1 MHTLSRIRE
10 RVVGR
15 WARSDAAGTARRTQ
29 GETGFILII
38 AIVIMAALL
47 ILIAAVASSAVD
59 TNASASRSAS
69 SNQALAAA
77 DAGAQVGLFRLDT
90 DGATGSSGSSM
101 AHGAT
106 YQYSVATY
114 GSTGASGSTACTG
127 FSVVNSSDPVEQ
139 GCITSVG
146 TVNGVNAQVQLRIAG
161 YTPQTSLFPVNGVF
175 AVNGFSSTQMGS
187 NQYYDLGS
195 NGTIGLSNASLSG
208 IHGNIEYLAGDF
220 QQSQNSGQQCT
231 GTCTPE
237 LLSSAITV
245 PSVTASVY
253 ASAATTNNDASGIT
267 YSNADIASG
276 NILTATNNGASVT
289 FAPGT
294 YYFCG
299 INVGGFSNFAINTSG
314 SSLVKIYIDSSY
326 RSGSSCSSGA
336 GNIYDAGNSTS
347 AINGGGTS
355 SNLALYFYGDPG
367 CTTSCPAAISPMNA
381 ATINADVF
389 APNNS
394 MTAGGAFTMTGAL
407 VVGAFTAN
415 NAFNFTYQ
423 APSGNSSGGG
433 SYTDYF
439 PAAQT
444 ICTPSSTPQ
453 TGSC

>member
-146 TVNGVNAQVQLRIAG
+146 TVNGVNAQVQLRIA
-161 YTPQTSLFPVNGVF
+161 
-175 AVNGFSSTQMGS
+175 
-187 NQYYDLGS
+187 
-195 NGTIGLSNASLSG
+195 
-208 IHGNIEYLAGDF
+208 
-220 QQSQNSGQQCT
+220 
-231 GTCTPE
+231 
-237 LLSSAITV
+237 
-245 PSVTASVY
+245 
-253 ASAATTNNDASGIT
+253 
-267 YSNADIASG
+267 
-276 NILTATNNGASVT
+276 
-289 FAPGT
+289 
-294 YYFCG
+294 
-299 INVGGFSNFAINTSG
+299 
-314 SSLVKIYIDSSY
+314 
-326 RSGSSCSSGA
+326 
-336 GNIYDAGNSTS
+336 
-347 AINGGGTS
+347 
-355 SNLALYFYGDPG
+355 
-367 CTTSCPAAISPMNA
+367 
-381 ATINADVF
+381 
-389 APNNS
+389 
-394 MTAGGAFTMTGAL
+394 
-407 VVGAFTAN
+407 
-415 NAFNFTYQ
+415 
-423 APSGNSSGGG
+423 
-433 SYTDYF
+433 
-439 PAAQT
+439 
-444 ICTPSSTPQ
+444 
-453 TGSC
+453 